1 MQNTITIEPGSA
13 SLADWRHI
21 YMGSGAHL
29 SKEGWQAI
37 AAAANEVTRL
47 IANGAVIYGLNT
59 GFGKLAHVRVND
71 RDLAQLQLNL
81 VMSHTTGYGEP
92 LSPPVVRLTIALKLA
107 SLGRGASGA
116 QLRTVELLEAL
127 LERGVTPVVPGQG
140 SVGASGDLAP
150 LAHITSVL
158 IGQGEA
164 WVEGTRMPGL
174 QALNQAGLEPITL
187 SPKEGL
193 ALLNGTQVSTAL
205 ALAGLFEI
213 ESAFAAACALGCM
226 SLEAIAG
233 LATPFD
239 PRIQTVRGQPGQIDV
254 AAAMKALLDN
264 SPMRAESTASGKV
277 QDPYSMRCQPQVL
290 GACLDLM
297 RHASRTLEIEAN
309 AASDNPLI
317 FVDTGE
323 VLSGGNFHA
332 EPVAFA
338 ADMLALV
345 TAEIGNLSE
354 RRTSLL
360 LDPQFSGVPAFL
372 TPDAGLNSGY
382 MTTHIAAAAMAAE
395 NKQRAA
401 PASIDTIPTSGNQ
414 EDHVSMATH
423 AARRLLEMA
432 ANLRG
437 ILAIEA
443 LCAAQAIDMR
453 GVDRCGAR
461 IRTLALTIRKH
472 VPFMASDR
480 PVAPD
485 MQVIADLIRSRE
497 FVSSEP
503 ELLSFLNRT

>member
-1 MQNTITIEPGSA
+1 MQKMIVINPGFA
-13 SLADWRHI
+13 SLADWRHV
-21 YMGSGAHL
+21 YSGAGAQL
-29 SKEGWQAI
+29 SGEGRQAV

-47 IANGAVIYGLNT
+47 IGSGAVIYGLNT
-59 GFGKLAHVRVND
+59 GFGKLAHVRVSD

-92 LSPPVVRLTIALKLA
+92 LSPSVVRLTIALKLA

-116 QLRTVELLEAL
+116 QLHTVELLEAL

-164 WVEGTRMPGL
+164 WVEGERLTGL
-174 QALNQAGLEPITL
+174 EALERVGLEPIAL

-239 PRIQTVRGQPGQIDV
+239 PRIQTLRGQPGQIDV
-254 AAAMKALLDN
+254 AGAMKALLDN
-264 SPMRAESTASGKV
+264 SPMRAESTATGKV
-277 QDPYSMRCQPQVL
+277 QDPYSIRCQPQVL

-297 RHASRTLEIEAN
+297 RHAGHTLEIEAN

-317 FVDTGE
+317 FIDTGE

-360 LDPQFSGVPAFL
+360 LDPQFSGVHAFL

-382 MTTHIAAAAMAAE
+382 MTTHITAAAMASE
-395 NKQRAA
+395 NKQRAN

-423 AARRLLEMA
+423 AARRLLDMA
-432 ANLRG
+432 ATLRG
-437 ILAIEA
+437 ILAIEG

-461 IRTLALTIRKH
+461 IRTLAAAIRKQ
-472 VPFMASDR
+472 VPFMATDR

-485 MQVIADLIRSRE
+485 MQIVADLIRSRE
-497 FVSSEP
+497 FVASEP
-503 ELLSFLNRT
+503 QLLSFLD

>member
-1 MQNTITIEPGSA
+1 MMQPTITIEPGSA
-13 SLADWRHI
+13 TLADWRAV
-21 YMGSGAHL
+21 YTGAGARL
-29 SKEGWQAI
+29 SDDGRRSVEL
-37 AAAANEVTRL
+37 AANEVKR
-47 IANGAVIYGLNT
+47 IIRSGSVVYGLNT
-59 GFGKLAHVRVND
+59 GFGKLARVRVND

-81 VMSHTTGYGEP
+81 VMSHTTGFGEP
-92 LSPPVVRLTIALKLA
+92 LTVPVVRLTIALKLA

-116 QLRTVELLEAL
+116 QLPTVELLEAL
-127 LERGVTPVVPGQG
+127 LARGVTPVIPGQG

-150 LAHITSVL
+150 LAHLTSVL
-158 IGQGEA
+158 VGQGEA
-164 WVEGTRMPGL
+164 WVQGERLPGL
-174 QALNQAGLEPITL
+174 QALERVGLEPITL

-239 PRIQTVRGQPGQIDV
+239 PRIQTLRGQPGQIDV
-254 AAAMKALLDN
+254 AAAMNALLDD
-264 SPMRAESTASGKV
+264 SPMRAESAASGKV
-277 QDPYSMRCQPQVL
+277 QDPYSIRCQPQVL

-297 RHASRTLEIEAN
+297 RHAGGTLQIEAN

-338 ADMLALV
+338 ADMLALAV
-345 TAEIGNLSE
+345 AEIGNLSE
-354 RRTSLL
+354 RRAALL
-360 LDPQFSGVPAFL
+360 LDPQFSGVSAFL

-382 MTTHIAAAAMAAE
+382 MTTHIAAAAMASE

-423 AARRLLEMA
+423 AARRLLDMA
-432 ANLRG
+432 ATLRG
-437 ILAIEA
+437 ILAIEG

-453 GVDRCGAR
+453 GLDRCGTQ
-461 IRTLALTIRKH
+461 IRSLAAAIRKR
-472 VPFMASDR
+472 VPFMAVDR

-485 MQVIADLIRSRE
+485 MQLVADLIRSRE
-497 FVSSEP
+497 FVASAP
-503 ELLSFLNRT
+503 ELLTFLD